1 MKTFKDNAGRTWQIA
16 MNVTVA
22 KRVRSML
29 GVDLLA
35 LGGEADKPEDHL
47 FTRLHSD
54 PCFLVDVL
62 YVVCKTEADAQG
74 VSDEQFGE
82 AMAGDAI
89 DQATKALLEE
99 IVDFSP
105 SPRDRARARR
115 VLDKATEMIGR
126 AQDVL
131 DLRTTDEALESQ
143 MADALKGL
151 EPKPRPEP
159 RQKALGG

>member
-1 MKTFKDNAGRTWQIA
+1 MRTFKDNAGRTWQIA
-16 MNVTVA
+16 MNVTAA

-35 LGGEADKPEDHL
+35 LGGDAEKPEDHL
-47 FTRLHSD
+47 FTRLYSD

-62 YVVCKTEADAQG
+62 YVVCKTEADANG
-74 VSDEQFGE
+74 VTDEQFGE

-89 DQATKALLEE
+89 DQATRALLEE

-115 VLDKATEMIGR
+115 VLDKATEMIDR

-131 DLRTTDEALESQ
+131 DARTTDEKLEAE
-143 MADALKGL
+143 MASAI
-151 EPKPRPEP
+151 E
-159 RQKALGG
+159 ALGS

>member
-16 MNVTVA
+16 MNVTA
-22 KRVRSML
+22 AQRVRSML
-29 GVDLLA
+29 DVDLLQ
-35 LGGEADKPEDHL
+35 LGGEAEKPEDHL

-62 YVVCKTEADAQG
+62 YVVCKPEADAAG
-74 VSDEQFGE
+74 VTDEQFGE

-115 VLDKATEMIGR
+115 VLEKATEMIDK

-131 DLRTTDEALESQ
+131 DAKTTDEKLESQ
-143 MADALKGL
+143 MADAL
-151 EPKPRPEP
+151 
-159 RQKALGG
+159 ATLGS

>member
-1 MKTFKDNAGRTWQIA
+1 MKTFKDTAGRTWQIA

-22 KRVRSML
+22 KRVKSAL
-29 GVDLLA
+29 GVDLLQ
-35 LGGEADKPEDHL
+35 LGSEAGNPEDHL
-47 FTRLHSD
+47 FTRLHTD

-62 YVVCKTEADAQG
+62 YVVCLTEAEAKNIT
-74 VSDEQFGE
+74 DEQFGE

-105 SPRDRARARR
+105 SPRDRERARR
-115 VLDKATEMIGR
+115 VLQKANVMIDK

-131 DLRTTDEALESQ
+131 DARTTDEALEAQ
-143 MADALKGL
+143 MATAL
-151 EPKPRPEP
+151 
-159 RQKALGG
+159 ATLGD